1 MPVLCYNKVEKF
13 NGENCFMKVICNGL
27 DLAQAVMKVS
37 KALSQRTPNPI
48 LENIKLTA
56 QNDCLRL
63 VATYLDLTIE
73 DTIRAEVEIEGET
86 LVNGRFFAEYTRK
99 MTDGQIELYLTDGNL
114 FKIRYQDSASDIRTQ
129 NVDEYPSINEIDES
143 IYFSMPQKEFRDLI
157 NKVVFSVAD
166 DDARPILQGVLLE
179 IEDKTITAVALDG
192 YRLARCQKALTESSA
207 SMSIIVP
214 ARSLQEVVKLLEDGN
229 ETVTVFRQ
237 RNLLKIDIGSTK
249 VLTRLLEGDY
259 INYKQIL
266 PAEFLTEVTVNK
278 KQFED
283 SLERASLLTRHTKT
297 NQVRLDLKGNLMQ
310 ISSDAD
316 FASINERVAIKLEG
330 KDIYIAFNVRF
341 LTEALKA
348 VNDDFVKLKFNKPE
362 SPCVITSVGEGDYL
376 FLILP
381 IRVKG

>member
-1 MPVLCYNKVEKF
+1 
-13 NGENCFMKVICNGL
+13 MKVICNGL
-27 DLAQAVMKVS
+27 DLAQSVMKVS

-56 QNDCLRL
+56 QKDSLKL
-63 VATYLDLTIE
+63 MATDLDLTIE

-99 MTDGQIELYLTDGNL
+99 MTEGQIELSLADGNL

-129 NVDEYPSINEIDES
+129 NVDEYPTINEIDNS
-143 IYFSMPQKEFRDLI
+143 VFFTMTQKEFRDLI

-192 YRLARCQKALTESSA
+192 YRLARCKKALTDSSA
-207 SMSIIVP
+207 SMSMIVP
-214 ARSLQEVVKLLEDGN
+214 AHSLQEVVKLLDDN
-229 ETVTVFRQ
+229 QSVTVYRQ
-237 RNLLKIDIGSTK
+237 RNLLKIDLGSTQ

-259 INYKQIL
+259 INYNQIL
-266 PAEFLTEVTVNK
+266 PNEFLTEVTVNK
-278 KQFED
+278 RQFED

-297 NQVRLDLKGNLMQ
+297 NQVRLDLKGSIMQ

-330 KDIYIAFNVRF
+330 KDIFIAFNVRF
-341 LTEALKA
+341 LSEALK
-348 VNDDFVKLKFNKPE
+348 VINDDFVKLKFNKPE

>member
-1 MPVLCYNKVEKF
+1 VEKI
-13 NGENCFMKVICNGL
+13 NGELIMKVICNGL
-27 DLAQAVMKVS
+27 DLAQSVMKVS

-56 QNDCLRL
+56 QKDSLKL
-63 VATYLDLTIE
+63 MATDLDLTIE

-99 MTDGQIELYLTDGNL
+99 MTEGQIELSLADGNL

-129 NVDEYPSINEIDES
+129 NVDEYPTINEIDNS
-143 IYFSMPQKEFRDLI
+143 VFFTMTQKEFRDLI

-192 YRLARCQKALTESSA
+192 YRLARCKKALTDSSA
-207 SMSIIVP
+207 SMSMIVP
-214 ARSLQEVVKLLEDGN
+214 AHSLQEVVKLLDDN
-229 ETVTVFRQ
+229 QSVTVYRQ
-237 RNLLKIDIGSTK
+237 RNLLKIDLGSTQ

-266 PAEFLTEVTVNK
+266 PNEFLTEVTVNK
-278 KQFED
+278 RQFED

-297 NQVRLDLKGNLMQ
+297 NQVRLDLKGSIMQ

-330 KDIYIAFNVRF
+330 KDIFIAFNVRF
-341 LTEALKA
+341 LSEALK
-348 VNDDFVKLKFNKPE
+348 VINDDFVKLKFNKPE

>member
-1 MPVLCYNKVEKF
+1 
-13 NGENCFMKVICNGL
+13 MKVICNGL

>member
-1 MPVLCYNKVEKF
+1 
-13 NGENCFMKVICNGL
+13 MKVICNGL

-56 QNDCLRL
+56 QNDTLRL
-63 VATYLDLTIE
+63 IATDLDLTIE
-73 DTIRAEVEIEGET
+73 DTIRADVEMEGET

-99 MTDGQIELYLTDGNL
+99 MTEGQIELNLADGNL
-114 FKIRYQDSASDIRTQ
+114 FKIRYQDSASDVRTQ
-129 NVDEYPSINEIDES
+129 NVDEYPAIHEIDQS
-143 IYFSMPQKEFRDLI
+143 IFFSMPQKEFRDLI
-157 NKVVFSVAD
+157 SKVVFSVAD
-166 DDARPILQGVLLE
+166 DDVRPILQGVLFE

-192 YRLARCQKALTESSA
+192 YRLARCQKSLNDASA
-207 SMSIIVP
+207 SMSMIVP
-214 ARSLQEVVKLLEDGN
+214 ARSLEEVVKLLDDKN
-229 ETVTVFRQ
+229 PTVTVFRQ
-237 RNLLKIDIGSTK
+237 RNLLKIDIGSAK
-249 VLTRLLEGDY
+249 VMTRLLEGDF

-266 PAEFLTEVTVNK
+266 PTEFLTEVTVNK

-283 SLERASLLTRHTKT
+283 SLERASLLTRHTKS
-297 NQVRLDLKGNLMQ
+297 NQVRLDLKGAVMQ

-330 KDIYIAFNVRF
+330 KDIFIAFNVRF

-348 VNDDFVKLKFNKPE
+348 INEDFVKIKFNKPE